1 MSSCSRTRTKAPRSA
16 RSNRNGGFSS
26 SSATIVANIDDVLI
40 QILSFLP
47 IKTLLRFKR
56 VSKRWLSLITNPD
69 FSNRIIK
76 SNHPLPI
83 SGFFLHSPRAIKY
96 SFVSLDDEDDAT
108 NQRISSSL
116 PLWFTDHQ
124 TDMIIMQSTNG
135 LLLCKCSCASSNH
148 FNTNYY
154 VYNPTTKQYTL
165 LPQITG
171 HIALSLAFDPSKSPH
186 YKVFC
191 LRGRSNNSVSS
202 ASDSELYHIEVYS
215 SNEGLWRRVD
225 PALTSPST
233 FIEFSYS
240 VFWNGAVHWYGLSSR
255 DCLSFDISK
264 EEIKILPLPDLDDEE
279 ALLPDPRTLRFLDE
293 SRGNLYYIEVNDQSS
308 SDLPV
313 YEMERNSSSWSMK
326 YNVDLEPLAAAFPE
340 MITEDYTN
348 RRIYAFSVIGFVKE
362 ETDAESYIL
371 LHIPNKAVKYNF
383 IDKTFKKLCDFK
395 PLVNDAPEDH
405 FYRFQRTFQC
415 IKSLANV

>member
-16 RSNRNGGFSS
+16 RSRRNGGFSS
-26 SSATIVANIDDVLI
+26 SSATIVADIDDVLI

-56 VSKRWLSLITNPD
+56 VSKRWLSLITNPV
-69 FSNRIIK
+69 FSNRVIK

-83 SGFFLHSPRAIKY
+83 SGFFLHSPREIKY
-96 SFVSLDDEDDAT
+96 SFVSLDDDAT

-165 LPQITG
+165 LPQIAG
-171 HIALSLAFDPSKSPH
+171 HIALSLAFDPSRSPH

-191 LRGRSNNSVSS
+191 LRGRSNNSFSS

-215 SNEGLWRRVD
+215 SNEGLWRRVV
-225 PALTSPST
+225 PVPTSPST

-240 VFWNGAVHWYGLSSR
+240 VFWNGAVNWYGFSSR
-255 DCLSFDISK
+255 DCLSFDINTQ
-264 EEIKILPLPDLDDEE
+264 EIKILPLPDHEHEDEP
-279 ALLPDPRTLRFLDE
+279 LPDPRTLMFLDE
-293 SRGNLYYIEVNDQSS
+293 SQGNLYYIEVNNQSS
-308 SDLPV
+308 SNLRV
-313 YEMERNSSSWSMK
+313 YEMESNSSSWSVK

-340 MITEDYTN
+340 MIRTEYYTD

-362 ETDAESYIL
+362 ETDAASYIL
-371 LHIPNKAVKYNF
+371 LHIPNQAVKYNF

-395 PLVNDAPEDH
+395 SLVNDAPEDH
-405 FYRFQRTFQC
+405 FYRFQRTFQF